1 MRVVEVGGGEEEEV
15 EEEEVEAGADDASQ
29 ACAHRVP
36 TSCQPLHSLKLF
48 RFADCPPPPPTP
60 PPPTPPPSP
69 PSPPPPSS

>member
-15 EEEEVEAGADDASQ
+15 EEVEAGADDASQ

-48 RFADCPPPPPTP
+48 RFADCPPPPP
-60 PPPTPPPSP
+60 PPPTPPP